1 MATSNTVFLS
11 LVVFLAMALTAV
23 FAWTAG
29 NNRNQHRAAPPIQLP
44 VPTPADAGDDRPA
57 ATTPRHWSALDSST
71 TQWDRA
77 DTRDITKGASP

>member
-11 LVVFLAMALTAV
+11 LMVLLAMALTAV

-29 NNRNQHRAAPPIQLP
+29 NNRYQHRAAPPIQQP
-44 VPTPADAGDDRPA
+44 VPTPAEVGDDRPA
-57 ATTPRHWSALDSST
+57 VITPRHWSALDSST

-77 DTRDITKGASP
+77 DTRDVTKGASP